1 MKKFFQNLLHSKVK
15 KLIAKHK
22 PRVIAVTGSVGKTST
37 KNTIATVLSG
47 KFRVRA
53 SAENYNNEFGVPLAI
68 LGLKSPG
75 RSPFG
80 WLKVLT
86 YQEKDFPE
94 VLVLEFGADHPG
106 DIHALCALVPPDIGV
121 VTAISPVHVEHF
133 GTIEK
138 LAEEKA
144 ALVACLPANGLAV
157 LNADDD
163 RVAAFAKRSSAP
175 VLTYGF
181 RPADIQATEFQ
192 TAVREDVSFD
202 PGEEF
207 STIRFHVQTTSEG
220 VDLTLKNTLGR
231 PQVSAALAAAAVGL
245 HLGLSF
251 DEIAAR
257 LLTYQSPPGRLR
269 PLAGI
274 KGTLVLDDSYNAAP
288 ASMAAALITLQAFS
302 PVEGRRRIAVL
313 GDMAELGQYSEAEH
327 RNVGL
332 QAAGGGVDTLLC
344 VGEKARDIC
353 RGAIEAGMEAEHA
366 IEFSTAEEAGRWL
379 DRTITKGDIILV
391 KGSQCMRMERVVK
404 DIMAE
409 PTHALELLVRQYGK
423 WLES

>member
-1 MKKFFQNLLHSKVK
+1 MKQLVQNLLQSKVR
-15 KLIAKHK
+15 KLIQKHK
-22 PRVIAVTGSVGKTST
+22 PRIIAVTGSVGKTST
-37 KNTIATVLSG
+37 KNAIAMVLSG

-53 SAENYNNEFGVPLAI
+53 STENYNNEFGVPLAI

-75 RSPFG
+75 RSVRG

-94 VLVLEFGADHPG
+94 VLVLEFGADRPG
-106 DIHALCALVPPDIGV
+106 DIQKLCELVPPEIGV
-121 VTAISPVHVEHF
+121 VTAVSPVHAEHF

-138 LAEEKA
+138 LADEKA
-144 ALVACLPANGLAV
+144 ALVTHVPENGLVV

-163 RVAAFAKRSSAP
+163 RVAAFASRTSAP

-181 RPADIQATEFQ
+181 RPADLQAIGYEVG
-192 TAVREDVSFD
+192 VREDFSFD

-207 STIRFHVQTTSEG
+207 STTHVRVKSRNGE
-220 VDLTLKNTLGR
+220 VDLTLKNTLGKA
-231 PQVSAALAAAAVGL
+231 QVSAALAATAVGL

-251 DEIAAR
+251 DEIFKR
-257 LLTYQSPPGRLR
+257 LLSYQSPPGRLR
-269 PLAGI
+269 PLPGI

-288 ASMAAALITLQAFS
+288 ASTSSALSTLQEFS
-302 PVEGRRRIAVL
+302 PFEGRRRIAVL

-332 QAAGGGVDTLLC
+332 QAASGGVDLLLC

-353 RGAIEAGMEAEHA
+353 RGAAEAGMEAEHVL
-366 IEFSTAEEAGRWL
+366 EFSNAEEAGRWL
-379 DRTITKGDIILV
+379 DRNIKQGDIVLV
-391 KGSQCMRMERVVK
+391 KGSQSARMEKVVK

-409 PTHALELLVRQYGK
+409 PTRAPELLVRQYGK
-423 WLES
+423 WLEN